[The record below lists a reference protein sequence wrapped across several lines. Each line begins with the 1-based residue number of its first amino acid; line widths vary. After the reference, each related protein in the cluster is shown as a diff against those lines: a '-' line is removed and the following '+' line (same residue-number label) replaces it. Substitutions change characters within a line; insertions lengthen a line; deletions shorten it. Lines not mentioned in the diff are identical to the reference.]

1 MRQPAD
7 VLKHLAEEAARIGRF
22 DCAAYYARQAL
33 AAGVTLA
40 GLASLRY
47 SPPRMAKS
55 SRMITPLEQRLIR
68 YQPGQF
74 SDRRRNILM
83 NAPELGGAAV
93 DRVGDTADPGQITQ
107 HYHRRPQIR
116 IAAGIL

>member
-47 SPPRMAKS
+47 SPPRMVSFGEVVANDHPARAEADS
-55 SRMITPLEQRLIR
+55 LSTRPIQRS
-68 YQPGQF
+68 P
-74 SDRRRNILM
+74 
-83 NAPELGGAAV
+83 
-93 DRVGDTADPGQITQ
+93 
-107 HYHRRPQIR
+107 PQYSYKR
-116 IAAGIL
+116 A